1 MADATLNLLII
12 VPESEYFKGPVNSL
26 SVVTQ
31 EGEITIL
38 PRHADYV
45 SNVEISAL
53 TLRYNGHVKY
63 FAIGGG
69 AININQKNN
78 EVDLCVNSIES
89 VEKIDLARAERS
101 KKLAEERLLNASKIA
116 DPEESL
122 REQQKAEIRLKRALN
137 RISVKNRYSDKVV

>member
-1 MADATLNLLII
+1 MLSII
-12 VPESEYFKGPVNSL
+12 VPDREYFHGLVDSFT
-26 SVVTQ
+26 VVTSA
-31 EGEITIL
+31 GEITVL
-38 PRHADYV
+38 PSHADYV

-69 AININQKNN
+69 AINIDQKKN

-89 VEKIDLARAERS
+89 VEEIDLARAERS
-101 KKLAEERLLNASKIA
+101 KKLAEERLLNASKIVN
-116 DPEESL
+116 PEESL

-137 RISVKNRYSDKVV
+137 RISVKNRYSGRNV